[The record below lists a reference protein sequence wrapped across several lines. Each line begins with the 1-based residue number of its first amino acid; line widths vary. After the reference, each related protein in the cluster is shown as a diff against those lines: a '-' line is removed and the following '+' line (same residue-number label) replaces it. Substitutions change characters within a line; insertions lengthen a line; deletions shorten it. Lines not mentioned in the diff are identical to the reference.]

1 MLGDGGD
8 GVDPVV
14 SGRLALRLLCLNTA
28 SLVLTQATGS
38 VSLLKYSSVIKLINV
53 KSYVTQYKVTSDS
66 MLHKSYVYSF
76 LLNVTQCEVIID
88 SKLSHTSM

>member
-38 VSLLKYSSVIKLINV
+38 VSLLK
-53 KSYVTQYKVTSDS
+53 
-66 MLHKSYVYSF
+66 
-76 LLNVTQCEVIID
+76 
-88 SKLSHTSM
+88 